1 MCVYIYIYIYVQ
13 TKRKR
18 MTHAAVYTHAN
29 LHVHDRKTNGSL
41 ITSTEKKLQ
50 MLGLSTEVDHSE
62 APEVKSAAAT
72 KVNTLR

>member
-1 MCVYIYIYIYVQ
+1 MHADIYVYMKG
-13 TKRKR
+13 TFMDRAE
-18 MTHAAVYTHAN
+18 TYTHA
-29 LHVHDRKTNGSL
+29 HTHAYMRHDRKANGSM